1 MQDDIVERPSDDAL
15 AVLALCEAAG
25 DHAAADKVRVI
36 IEDFALT
43 AQAKADFFFELRR
56 FFDGRL
62 GHGERPLAVMIEFV
76 NGPGR
81 KHLMQGDQV
90 AGLAVNTND
99 PEEYVHTLLALAIR
113 DRVSR
118 VLLTPTGAVLYRG
131 TELYLVAPSAGPVYP
146 FVFEYCR
153 GMVGMAE
160 GVNDIACTIR
170 PDGSLLPATADGVHG
185 RLQVVTDGHDYAVQ
199 VVLPVL

>member
-1 MQDDIVERPSDDAL
+1 PNRGQ
-15 AVLALCEAAG
+15 
-25 DHAAADKVRVI
+25 
-36 IEDFALT
+36 
-43 AQAKADFFFELRR
+43 
-56 FFDGRL
+56 
-62 GHGERPLAVMIEFV
+62 RPLSVMLDFV

-99 PEEYVHTLLALAIR
+99 PEQYVQTLLALAIR

-131 TELYLVAPSAGPVYP
+131 AEMYLVAPSAGPVYP

-153 GMVGMAE
+153 GMVGMTE

-170 PDGSLLPATADGVHG
+170 PDGSLLPAEADGVHG
-185 RLQVVTDGHDYAVQ
+185 RLQVVTDGHVYAVQ